1 MISNLV
7 ENGQEMEV
15 KTAVAETE
23 DECTGVCPILTTS
36 NGNIKDRSL
45 HDRFNLVRHPSS
57 MPPHTPCRM
66 PHAPFSSSDSQFPIL
81 DSRRIDSQ
89 VRFQTD
95 ERTPTC
101 SPSSN
106 NYKNSARNVASADA
120 AVCTAGSVLLGAVGG
135 GGAKR
140 DKGGQ
145 ATATVDG
152 AQKGLRGTQSKT
164 VWRTLGRQTGRR
176 LFLFFLAL
184 PHLSLSFSLALTL
197 CILTLLRLL
206 WLLFGRFFFFR
217 LRPKQRSIKRHTVC
231 ESTHNSSVELFSPV
245 PVLVP
250 VNVPHP
256 SPLTI
261 PLLPPLATAL
271 LQRHTLLL
279 LRRCRFS
286 IGKTDRAAAKMEKC
300 ILVLY
305 PPLWCDLDFGKLIDR
320 SIAAPPRNHQSP
332 ANYNY

>member
-1 MISNLV
+1 ML
-7 ENGQEMEV
+7 
-15 KTAVAETE
+15 K
-23 DECTGVCPILTTS
+23 L
-36 NGNIKDRSL
+36 
-45 HDRFNLVRHPSS
+45 
-57 MPPHTPCRM
+57 
-66 PHAPFSSSDSQFPIL
+66 SSSALINGYIFLASSVPTE
-81 DSRRIDSQ
+81 
-89 VRFQTD
+89 TD

-145 ATATVDG
+145 ATATMDG

-231 ESTHNSSVELFSPV
+231 ECVCECDYEFTLAL
-245 PVLVP
+245 VLVGF
-250 VNVPHP
+250 VFCR
-256 SPLTI
+256 SLSTASSSSTSQ
-261 PLLPPLATAL
+261 LLCVYLCVFLVQNCCLNKQVFFYTAS
-271 LQRHTLLL
+271 HT
-279 LRRCRFS
+279 
-286 IGKTDRAAAKMEKC
+286 
-300 ILVLY
+300 
-305 PPLWCDLDFGKLIDR
+305 
-320 SIAAPPRNHQSP
+320 
-332 ANYNY
+332 